1 MTPPIPVCFRLPR
14 EDNPWAPLCGATA
27 LPPFTTT
34 RRELVTCPWCSGAMP
49 HTPPSGDD
57 LRMMQRQIESVLRDY
72 ASRIRNA
79 GDCATIVRKVLG
91 EVAESAAEWTRQL
104 GPQP

>member
-1 MTPPIPVCFRLPR
+1 MTLPIPVCFRIPR

-34 RRELVTCPWCSGAMP
+34 RRELVTCRWCSNAM
-49 HTPPSGDD
+49 HDTPSADV

-79 GDCATIVRKVLG
+79 GDAATIVRKVLG
-91 EVAESAAEWTRQL
+91 QVAESAAEWTRQL
-104 GPQP
+104 GPLP